1 MKKLSKLKSSK
12 LLLSV
17 STAVLALSMSPA
29 QAETE
34 LTFVW
39 HAGTCADTLHDIS
52 KDYPDK
58 SVTIVPALVPYGPEW
73 HNKIASEFAIQGD
86 GFDFAMWDSQ
96 STAEFAG
103 GGHAVSLNDVF
114 AQSDVLSA
122 GLFPSASL
130 SQYGEYPDNSGQFY
144 GLPINQDAYGMM
156 YRRDLFEDP
165 AEQAAFKEKY
175 GRDLAVPETYQ
186 DATQVAEF
194 FTRPDEGLYGWG
206 QMGAREYDFA
216 TTASNSFMWSFGGEL
231 YNPETFEVQG
241 YLNSPA
247 SIDGVQAFVD
257 MFKYGPPGSGS
268 WGYDEVN
275 AAFQQGQLA
284 MAMQWFY
291 FNGSN
296 SDPAVNRFAEDTAFG
311 ILPGA
316 IGQDGL
322 FRRQFSV
329 GGQGMGINKYSKKL
343 PELVKFMEWYF
354 QPAQQERYA
363 AVCQTGLKSVLESDD
378 WQGLNSYNAQFS
390 TALQYLNDYW
400 HLPEYPILLD
410 KLQEEIS
417 NAITGTKTVEQAL
430 TDAAIKH
437 ERTLERAGYEI
448 KRGDSSPD
456 VPDQMISPVGVNSV
470 VAVN

>member
-1 MKKLSKLKSSK
+1 MRNSLT
-12 LLLSV
+12 LLS
-17 STAVLALSMSPA
+17 SASAAVLALGMSSA
-29 QAETE
+29 HADTE

-39 HAGTCADTLHDIS
+39 HAGTCADALLEIS
-52 KDYPDK
+52 KDYPDT

-103 GGHAVSLNDVF
+103 GGHAVNLNEVF
-114 AQSDVLSA
+114 DNSAALSA
-122 GLFPSASL
+122 DLFPPASL

-144 GLPINQDAYGMM
+144 GLPMNQDAYGLM
-156 YRRDLFEDP
+156 YRRDLFENPD
-165 AEQAAFKEKY
+165 EQAAFKEKY
-175 GRDLAVPETYQ
+175 GRDLTVPETYQ
-186 DATQVAEF
+186 EAQEVAEF

-206 QMGAREYDFA
+206 QMGGREYDFA
-216 TTASNSFMWSFGGEL
+216 TTASNSFLWSFGGEL

-247 SIDGVQAFVD
+247 SIEGVQAYVD
-257 MFKYGPPGSGS
+257 MFKYGPPGAGS
-268 WGYDEVN
+268 WGFDEVN

-296 SDPAVNRFAEDTAFG
+296 ADPEVNRFADSTSFG

-316 IGQDGL
+316 IGSDGK

-354 QPAQQERYA
+354 QPEQQERYA
-363 AVCQTGLKSVLESDD
+363 AVCQTGLKSVLESAD

-400 HLPEYPILLD
+400 HLPEYPVLLD
-410 KLQEEIS
+410 QLQEEVS
-417 NAITGTKTVEQAL
+417 NAITGTKTVEEAL
-430 TDAAIKH
+430 TDAANRH
-437 ERTLERAGYEI
+437 ERTLQRAGYEI
-448 KRGDSSPD
+448 KRGDSTPD
-456 VPDQMISPVGVNSV
+456 VPDQMITPVGMDSV
-470 VAVN
+470 VPAN